1 MKKQL
6 LLFAFSALALTS
18 CEDDD
23 MQAYELDILKG
34 DWKTSKTE
42 IVSGKDGKTVL
53 LTTPVTGCS
62 VKDITSF
69 SIDYSTSYTYYSG
82 TGADCKV
89 AGKSDGKYTYDTET
103 KLLNIQYVNDNERPY
118 KVEILSSSEL
128 KVLELFNAYDYN
140 GDGVNDLVYTSY
152 KR

>member
-18 CEDDD
+18 CKDDD

-62 VKDITSF
+62 TKDITYF
-69 SIDYSTSYTYYSG
+69 SIDYSTSYTYYNG
-82 TGADCKV
+82 TGADCKI
-89 AGKSDGKYTYDTET
+89 AGKTEGKYTYDTET
-103 KLLNIQYVNDNERPY
+103 KLLTIKYNNNGDQPY

-128 KVLELFNAYDYN
+128 KILDLSSDIDYN
-140 GDGVNDLVYTSY
+140 GDGVNDRVYTSF